1 METTKKN
8 ERLER
13 EERRTAEL
21 SKGYTKADLIRII
34 ISREEDVTRW
44 TKEVSRLS
52 EELKTLKENAT
63 SEVMKAV
70 KDVHNEY
77 YKDWC
82 KQNDMFLKRYMDS
95 YLKKALKVKV
105 KGDYG
110 NCVSV
115 SLLVN
120 GQLISEDSDYAI
132 DGANPLDE

>member
-1 METTKKN
+1 
-8 ERLER
+8 
-13 EERRTAEL
+13 
-21 SKGYTKADLIRII
+21 
-34 ISREEDVTRW
+34 
-44 TKEVSRLS
+44 
-52 EELKTLKENAT
+52 
-63 SEVMKAV
+63 MKAV

-120 GQLISEDSDYAI
+120 SQLVSEDSDYAI
-132 DGANPLDE
+132 YGANPLEE

>member
-1 METTKKN
+1 
-8 ERLER
+8 
-13 EERRTAEL
+13 
-21 SKGYTKADLIRII
+21 
-34 ISREEDVTRW
+34 
-44 TKEVSRLS
+44 
-52 EELKTLKENAT
+52 
-63 SEVMKAV
+63 MKAV

-120 GQLISEDSDYAI
+120 GQLVSEDSDYAI